1 MFDHR
6 LRSTSARVLDPVAAR
21 VPGAVS
27 PLLISGVGVAAG
39 LGAALAAAA
48 GMVVVAL
55 TAWFVNRLADGLD
68 GAVARRRGRASDI
81 GGYLDIVGDMTVY
94 VAVVLG
100 VAVGVDERST
110 WIAAAVLLG
119 SFTINTISWAHLA
132 ALLEGRGA
140 GAAHNGESTSVTMP
154 AGLVE
159 GAETIVWYTLLLAV
173 PALAPWWMGTM
184 AAATLAGA
192 ALRVRAGTARLR
204 DLDADRL
211 EAGGRGTGGR
221 GAADRRDAGRADDAV
236 DADARSVP
244 AEAVRRP

>member
-1 MFDHR
+1 MFDRR

-21 VPGAVS
+21 VPDAVS
-27 PLLISGVGVAAG
+27 PLLISGAGVAAG

-48 GMVVVAL
+48 GLVVVAVA
-55 TAWFVNRLADGLD
+55 AWFVNRLADGLD
-68 GAVARRRGRASDI
+68 GAVARRLGRASDI
-81 GGYLDIVGDMTVY
+81 GGYLDIVADMTVY
-94 VAVVLG
+94 VAVVVG

-140 GAAHNGESTSVTMP
+140 GAAHNGETTSVTMP

-173 PALAPWWMGTM
+173 PSLAPWWMGTM
-184 AAATLAGA
+184 AAATLVGA
-192 ALRVRAGTARLR
+192 ALRVRAGTALLR
-204 DLDADRL
+204 ALGVEHR
-211 EAGGRGTGGR
+211 EAGRSALDGRSS
-221 GAADRRDAGRADDAV
+221 
-236 DADARSVP
+236 ARLP
-244 AEAVRRP
+244 VRRP

>member
-1 MFDHR
+1 MFDRR
-6 LRSTSARVLDPVAAR
+6 LRNTSARVLDPVAAQ
-21 VPGAVS
+21 VPDAAS

-39 LGAALAAAA
+39 LGAALAAA
-48 GMVVVAL
+48 GGLVVVAL
-55 TAWFVNRLADGLD
+55 AAWFVNRLADGLD

-81 GGYLDIVGDMTVY
+81 GGYLDIVADMTVY
-94 VAVVLG
+94 VAVVVG

-132 ALLEGRGA
+132 ALLEGRGV
-140 GAAHNGESTSVTMP
+140 GAAHNRETTSVTMP

-173 PALAPWWMGTM
+173 PSLAPWWMGTM
-184 AAATLAGA
+184 AAATLVGA

-204 DLDADRL
+204 ALDG
-211 EAGGRGTGGR
+211 EHCETGPE
-221 GAADRRDAGRADDAV
+221 DTAV
-236 DADARSVP
+236 DVRSSARLP
-244 AEAVRRP
+244 PHRP

>member
-1 MFDHR
+1 MFDRR
-6 LRSTSARVLDPVAAR
+6 LRTTSARVLDPFAAR
-21 VPGAVS
+21 VPDAVS
-27 PLLISGVGVAAG
+27 PLAISALGFVAG

-48 GMVVVAL
+48 GLVVVAL
-55 TAWFVNRLADGLD
+55 AAWLVNRLADGLD

-81 GGYLDIVGDMTVY
+81 GGHLDIVADMTVY

-110 WIAAAVLLG
+110 WIVAAVLLG

-140 GAAHNGESTSVTMP
+140 GAAHNGETTSVTMP

-173 PALAPWWMGTM
+173 PSLAPWWMGTM
-184 AAATLAGA
+184 AAATLVGA
-192 ALRVRAGTARLR
+192 ALRVRAGTALLR
-204 DLDADRL
+204 TLDADR
-211 EAGGRGTGGR
+211 TG
-221 GAADRRDAGRADDAV
+221 AGRATVGSTPREKAI
-236 DADARSVP
+236 
-244 AEAVRRP
+244 RR